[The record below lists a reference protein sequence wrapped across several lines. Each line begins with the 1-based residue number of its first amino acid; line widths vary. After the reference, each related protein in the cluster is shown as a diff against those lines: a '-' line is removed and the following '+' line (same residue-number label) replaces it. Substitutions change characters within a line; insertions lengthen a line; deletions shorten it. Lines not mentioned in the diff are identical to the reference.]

1 MRWILSILI
10 NSLVLIVVSGFL
22 TPSQFYIKNITTAI
36 IASIILSILNVIV
49 KPLLILITLPI
60 TVLTFGLFL
69 IVINAVTLLIVDQ
82 LMGAAFEISSF
93 GVALLAA
100 VFISLLNLLI
110 DKVIVEPLQK
120 RD

>member
-1 MRWILSILI
+1 MRWIISLLI
-10 NSLVLIVVSGFL
+10 NSLLLIVVSGFL

-36 IASIILSILNVIV
+36 VASVILSILNVIV

-60 TVLTFGLFL
+60 TILTLGLFL
-69 IVINAVTLLIVDQ
+69 IVINAVTLLITDE
-82 LMGAAFEISSF
+82 LMGSAFEISSF

-100 VFISLLNLLI
+100 VCISILNMLI
-110 DKVIVEPLQK
+110 DKAVIEPLQK